1 MAEQVALAREN
12 LLGIPTEVVAERGRA
27 NLPAIVRRLKGEGG
41 SVGSYDIV
49 YLISHGA
56 LLAAGPV
63 LYLEDAEGKATA
75 VQGADFVDALTE
87 LDNLPTLVVLAACQ
101 SAGSESSSMYASA
114 LALGPK
120 LAAAGVPAVLAMHG
134 NVTADTVELFMPAF
148 LRALAGNGV
157 AARGGL
163 AGPAGCRGRE
173 PAGLVGSGALYQ
185 AAERPGLVRGRLPR
199 GQVAQ
204 MADVPAGYRRPVL
217 HTDHRTPAERRV
229 LDLTST
235 CGVPDCRALAGAGL
249 GAQPIRPDQGSP
261 VSGGE
266 SGRSVPANRAG
277 KIHVRVHSR
286 VRSPACRST
295 SDSSVNELISAMGK
309 AAREANENDPYKLLA
324 GLPFPVYFT
333 TSWTNLLEDALK
345 EAGRPARVK
354 SFDWNKDRPES
365 RPLAV
370 TADDPDNP
378 VVFRLFGN
386 FDDIDSIVLTEDDYF
401 QYLTHW
407 TLSRKFLSGLSST
420 LTNANLLL
428 LGFGLDDWDFR
439 VLFRSIQ
446 TMEGSVNNYRLA
458 HVAVQL
464 NPESETFEPE
474 VVQQYL
480 EDYLG
485 RSNYSIHWG
494 TSAEFLKDLSERWQ
508 LYPG

>member
-1 MAEQVALAREN
+1 M
-12 LLGIPTEVVAERGRA
+12 
-27 NLPAIVRRLKGEGG
+27 
-41 SVGSYDIV
+41 
-49 YLISHGA
+49 
-56 LLAAGPV
+56 
-63 LYLEDAEGKATA
+63 
-75 VQGADFVDALTE
+75 
-87 LDNLPTLVVLAACQ
+87 
-101 SAGSESSSMYASA
+101 
-114 LALGPK
+114 
-120 LAAAGVPAVLAMHG
+120 
-134 NVTADTVELFMPAF
+134 
-148 LRALAGNGV
+148 
-157 AARGGL
+157 
-163 AGPAGCRGRE
+163 
-173 PAGLVGSGALYQ
+173 
-185 AAERPGLVRGRLPR
+185 
-199 GQVAQ
+199 
-204 MADVPAGYRRPVL
+204 
-217 HTDHRTPAERRV
+217 
-229 LDLTST
+229 
-235 CGVPDCRALAGAGL
+235 
-249 GAQPIRPDQGSP
+249 
-261 VSGGE
+261 
-266 SGRSVPANRAG
+266 
-277 KIHVRVHSR
+277 
-286 VRSPACRST
+286 
-295 SDSSVNELISAMGK
+295 
-309 AAREANENDPYKLLA
+309 
-324 GLPFPVYFT
+324 
-333 TSWTNLLEDALK
+333 
-345 EAGRPARVK
+345 K

-407 TLSRKFLSGLSST
+407 TLSRRFLSGLSSK

-508 LYPG
+508 LYRG